1 MTMRPDVIDLAHFYA
16 SHLGKVA
23 SRVIRRRVRY
33 IWPHLDGLRVL
44 GIGYATPYLGPFREE
59 TERTLAVMPAS
70 QGVNHWPLSAMKAGG
85 AAKAGAGP
93 VGVQAASSS
102 GNLVALTEEIDLPF
116 ADSSVDRVLLVHGLE
131 TADQA
136 EPLLEE
142 IWRILTP
149 PGRLIVVVPHR
160 RGLWARFERTPF
172 GHGRPYSQPQIMRL
186 LRETDFLPNIVET
199 ALYIPPSSWR
209 IVMRVNRLLEK
220 LGRRWGLGFPGVL
233 VVEAGKQIYA
243 ATPERTPY
251 KRRAKRRATQAL
263 PGGVSTRDK

>member
-1 MTMRPDVIDLAHFYA
+1 MRPDVIDLAHFYA
-16 SHLGKVA
+16 NHLGKVA
-23 SRVIRRRVRY
+23 SRVIRRRVRAV
-33 IWPHLDGLRVL
+33 WPHLDGLRVL
-44 GIGYATPYLGPFREE
+44 GIGYATPYLGLFREE

-70 QGVNHWPLSAMKAGG
+70 QGVNHWPREG
-85 AAKAGAGP
+85 A
-93 VGVQAASSS
+93 
-102 GNLVALTEEIDLPF
+102 NLVALTEEFDLPF
-116 ADSSVDRVLLVHGLE
+116 ADSSIDRVLLVHGLE

-186 LRETDFLPNIVET
+186 LRETEFSPSVVET

-233 VVEAGKQIYA
+233 VVEAGKLIYA
-243 ATPERTPY
+243 ATPERTP
-251 KRRAKRRATQAL
+251 AKRRSRRRATHPL
-263 PGGVSTRDK
+263 PNGVSTRNK